1 MLVEIMY
8 VANEPLTSRSV
19 AELELS
25 EGAIADLVP
34 VFEVLRVLRLA
45 NKQAIQRLVSLRC
58 MFSRQDS
65 RSLVRSRIGFH
76 SRLRY
81 HAERS
86 TADRGSD
93 LRAGLSHICT
103 VL

>member
-25 EGAIADLVP
+25 EGAIADLVA
-34 VFEVLRVLRLA
+34 VFEVLRVLRLG

-65 RSLVRSRIGFH
+65 RS
-76 SRLRY
+76 RLRY

-86 TADRGSD
+86 TAERGSD